1 MTVFDA
7 DVIVV
12 GAGPAGL
19 MLAGEVASAGLS
31 CTVLER
37 RSEESNV
44 TRAFGVQARTLEILD
59 ARGLADELVAT
70 GKPVA
75 RVRLFGRTYFD
86 LSGLPTRFPYLLVT
100 PQYNTEH
107 VLERRVRDLG
117 APIVSG
123 AEVSKVGQDEHGV
136 TATTGTGSYRAR
148 FLVGAD
154 GVRSA
159 VRESLGLAFPGRSV
173 VKSIMLAD
181 VRLAQAPSDGLT
193 VNANAEGFVLVAP
206 FGDGWYR
213 IFAWNRGHQVPDTVP
228 VDFAE
233 VRDVTRRVLGTD
245 YGMHDPRWMSRFHSD
260 ERQASRYRVG
270 RVFLAGDAAHCH
282 SPAGG
287 LGMNTGIQ
295 DAANLGWKLAAAV
308 YGWAPPGLL
317 DSYESERYPVGKA
330 ALRTSGTLVR
340 AALLKSPLTR
350 GLRNAL
356 LAALALPAVNRQA
369 AAAIS
374 GLPIAYP
381 HGGHRAP
388 DIRLADGGRLYE
400 ALRAGRFVLVGA
412 AAPGIRGWA
421 DRVHAV
427 AAGTGS
433 PTLMLVRPDGYI
445 AWTGEEAHL
454 LAALTSWCGE
464 PVTSQ
469 PAPAHAAPG
478 SA

>member
-12 GAGPAGL
+12 GAGPTGL
-19 MLAGEVASAGLS
+19 MLAGEVAAAGLS

-44 TRAFGVQARTLEILD
+44 TRAFGVHARTLEILD
-59 ARGLADELVAT
+59 ARGLADDLVAT
-70 GKPVA
+70 GKPLD
-75 RVRLFGRTYFD
+75 RGRLFGRTNID
-86 LSGLPTRFPYLLVT
+86 LSCLPTRFPYLLVT

-107 VLERRVRDLG
+107 VLQRRVRDLG
-117 APIVSG
+117 AAIVGG
-123 AEVSKVGQDEHGV
+123 AEVSKISQDEHGV
-136 TATTGTGSYRAR
+136 AATTGTRTYRAA

-159 VRESLGLAFPGRSV
+159 VRDNLNLAFPGRSV

-181 VRLAQAPSDGLT
+181 VRLAQAPSDLLT
-193 VNANAEGFVLVAP
+193 VNGNADGFVLAAP

-213 IFAWNRGHQVPDTVP
+213 IFAWNRAHQLPDTAP

-233 VRDVTRRVLGTD
+233 VRDITQRVLGTD
-245 YGMHDPRWMSRFHSD
+245 YGMHDPRWMSRFRSD
-260 ERQASRYRVG
+260 ERQVSHYRAG

-295 DAANLGWKLAAAV
+295 DAANLGWKLAATV

-317 DSYESERYPVGKA
+317 DSYESERHPVGKA

-340 AALLKSPLTR
+340 AALLKTPLSR
-350 GLRNAL
+350 GVRDTLG
-356 LAALALPAVNRQA
+356 AALALPVLNQRA
-369 AAAIS
+369 AAAIA
-374 GLPIAYP
+374 GLSIGYP
-381 HGGHRAP
+381 HGGRRAP

-400 ALRAGRFVLVGA
+400 ALRFGRFVLVGA
-412 AAPGIRGWA
+412 PATSVSGWA
-421 DRVHAV
+421 DRVHAVHAV

-433 PTLMLVRPDGYI
+433 PRLMLVRPDGYI
-445 AWTGEEAHL
+445 AWKGDGSHL
-454 LAALTSWCGE
+454 PGALARWCGE
-464 PVTSQ
+464 PLTRQ
-469 PAPAHAAPG
+469 PA
-478 SA
+478 